1 MKQTLK
7 QEIFQKRKSLSKEE
21 VIEKS
26 RLIKENLLS
35 LEEFKKAENI
45 MFYVSFG
52 NEVDTRE
59 AIKELLAKK
68 EKTVIVPYVLENY
81 PILQLSE
88 LKNFDWLE
96 PKTFGIL
103 EPKELYIREFN
114 YEKIDLILIPG
125 IVFDK
130 KGYRVGYG
138 HGYYDRFLKI
148 LRNSKGISGTP
159 KISKKFSRAL
169 KKGVKKIGL
178 AFELQVVDE
187 IPEEEHD
194 VPVNIIITEKRV
206 LRCNNK

>member
-1 MKQTLK
+1 MKRALK
-7 QEIFQKRKSLSKEE
+7 HEIFEKRKALSKED
-21 VIEKS
+21 VKEKS
-26 RLIKENLLS
+26 RKIKENLFS
-35 LEEFKKAENI
+35 LEEFKKAKNI
-45 MFYVSFG
+45 MFYVSFK
-52 NEVDTRE
+52 NEVGTHE
-59 AIKELLAKK
+59 MLKELIAKK
-68 EKTVIVPYVLENY
+68 EKTIIVPYVLENY

-130 KGYRVGYG
+130 KGYRVGYC

-159 KISKKFSRAL
+159 KI
-169 KKGVKKIGL
+169 
-178 AFELQVVDE
+178 
-187 IPEEEHD
+187 
-194 VPVNIIITEKRV
+194 
-206 LRCNNK
+206 

>member
-1 MKQTLK
+1 MKQALK
-7 QEIFQKRKSLSKEE
+7 QEIFQKRKAFSKED
-21 VIEKS
+21 IKKKS
-26 RLIKENLLS
+26 AKIKDNLYPLQ
-35 LEEFKKAENI
+35 EFKKAKNI

-52 NEVDTRE
+52 NEAGTRE
-59 AIKELLAKK
+59 AIKDLLAKK
-68 EKTVIVPYVLENY
+68 EKTVVVPYVLENY

-114 YEKIDLILIPG
+114 YKKLDLAIIPG

-130 KGYRVGYG
+130 KGYRIGYG

-148 LRNSKGISGTP
+148 LNKD
-159 KISKKFSRAL
+159 
-169 KKGVKKIGL
+169 VKKIGL
-178 AFELQVVDE
+178 AFELQIADK

-194 VPVNIIITEKRV
+194 VPVDIVVTEERV
-206 LRCNNK
+206 LKCSNAKS

>member
-7 QEIFQKRKSLSKEE
+7 HEIFEKRRALDKEE
-21 VIEKS
+21 VKEKS
-26 RLIKENLLS
+26 LKIKENLLS

-52 NEVDTRE
+52 NEVGTRE
-59 AIKELLAKK
+59 AIKELLAKNARK
-68 EKTVIVPYVLENY
+68 SNISGTNFVGEKTVVVPYVLGDY

-114 YEKIDLILIPG
+114 YEKLDLILIPG

-130 KGYRVGYG
+130 KGYRIGYG
-138 HGYYDRFLKI
+138 HGYYDRFLK
-148 LRNSKGISGTP
+148 T
-159 KISKKFSRAL
+159 L

-194 VPVNIIITEKRV
+194 VPVDIIITEKRI
-206 LRCNNK
+206 LKCK

>member
-114 YEKIDLILIPG
+114 HENLDLILIPG

-130 KGYRVGYG
+130 KGYRIGYG

-148 LRNSKGISGTP
+148 
-159 KISKKFSRAL
+159 L

>member
-21 VIEKS
+21 LKEKS
-26 RLIKENLLS
+26 LKIEENLYS
-35 LEEFKKAENI
+35 LDEFKKAKNI

-52 NEVDTRE
+52 SEVGTRGI
-59 AIKELLAKK
+59 IKELLAKK

-96 PKTFGIL
+96 VKTFGIL

-114 YEKIDLILIPG
+114 YEKLDLVIIPG

-130 KGYRVGYG
+130 KGHRIGYG
-138 HGYYDRFLKI
+138 HGYYDKFLKI
-148 LRNSKGISGTP
+148 L
-159 KISKKFSRAL
+159 KKD
-169 KKGVKKIGL
+169 VKKIGL
-178 AFELQVVDE
+178 AFELQIVDE

-194 VPVNIIITEKRV
+194 VPVDCVVTEKRV
-206 LRCNNK
+206 LKCNGK